1 MDSTMKSM
9 EEIMF
14 LVEIKMKSMGMKI
27 TFMEIEMPLKAMTI
41 ESMEIVT
48 LSLVKAILLWVKEI
62 LSLDP
67 RHHNNKSK
75 PLNKWSNKES

>member
-1 MDSTMKSM
+1 MDSTMKFM

-14 LVEIKMKSMGMKI
+14 SVEIKMISMEMRI
-27 TFMEIEMPLKAMTI
+27 MFMEIEMPLKAMTI

-48 LSLVKAILLWVKEI
+48 LSLVKVISLWVKGI
-62 LSLDP
+62 LSLDQ
-67 RHHNNKSK
+67 RHHNNKNK